1 MMNEYKTVAA
11 MVREVVDK
19 SGKSHRA
26 VATEIGM
33 SASSF
38 SQRITNNSFSAE
50 ELKKIAEATGN
61 QLVFRPVSPYQRRGV
76 GERVRMM
83 VDGIK
88 YDTFTATAICHTE
101 PIDGW
106 YKELYMDAD
115 GRFYVVHYTRWK
127 HARPFISRVS
137 KEEAKELWEKYAG
150 ADVFAKLFE

>member
-1 MMNEYKTVAA
+1 MNEFKTVAS
-11 MVREVVDK
+11 MVRDVVEK
-19 SGKSHRA
+19 SGKTYKA

-50 ELKKIAEATGN
+50 EIKRVAEATGN
-61 QLVFRPVSPYQRRGV
+61 QLVFHPVVPYPRRGI
-76 GERVRMM
+76 GERVCMM

-88 YDTFTATAICHTE
+88 YDTFAATAICHSDVC
-101 PIDGW
+101 DGW
-106 YKELYMDAD
+106 FKELYLDEE

-137 KEEAKELWEKYAG
+137 KEEAKELCDKYSGSDA
-150 ADVFAKLFE
+150 FARYFE

>member
-1 MMNEYKTVAA
+1 MMNEYKTIAA
-11 MVREVVDK
+11 MVREVVEK
-19 SGKSHRA
+19 SGKSHKA
-26 VATEIGM
+26 VAADIGM

-38 SQRITNNSFSAE
+38 SQRMTNNSFSAE
-50 ELKKIAEATGN
+50 EIKKVAEVTGH
-61 QLVFRPVSPYQRRGV
+61 QLVFQPTAPFQRRGV

-88 YDTFTATAICHTE
+88 YDTFTATALCHTD

-137 KEEAKELWEKYAG
+137 KEEAKELLEKYAG
-150 ADVFAKLFE
+150 PDVFAKFFE